1 MSTFAPG
8 HPSGAVTAPPVT
20 QRPLRRVRHQVRDG
34 AVVMA
39 FSAVASTAL
48 AGAMLLVVTLVGQG
62 A

>member
-1 MSTFAPG
+1 MSSFAPG
-8 HPSGAVTAPPVT
+8 RLSGITAPAVDT
-20 QRPLRRVRHQVRDG
+20 RPLRRVRHEVRDG

-48 AGAMLLVVTLVGQG
+48 AGAMLLVVTLTGQG

>member
-1 MSTFAPG
+1 MSSFAPG
-8 HPSGAVTAPPVT
+8 RLSGITAPAVDA
-20 QRPLRRVRHQVRDG
+20 RPLRRVRHEVRDG

>member
-8 HPSGAVTAPPVT
+8 HLSGAATGPPVT
-20 QRPLRRVRHQVRDG
+20 QRPVRRVRHQVRDG

>member
-8 HPSGAVTAPPVT
+8 HLSGAGTAPAVP
-20 QRPLRRVRHQVRDG
+20 QRPVRRVRHQVRDG

>member
-1 MSTFAPG
+1 MSSFAPG
-8 HPSGAVTAPPVT
+8 RLSGTTAPAVAA
-20 QRPLRRVRHQVRDG
+20 RPLRRVRHEVRDG

-48 AGAMLLVVTLVGQG
+48 AGAMLLLVTLVGQG